1 MRATTALLLIGL
13 AAPVLTGA
21 CSTGAAEKTPGQA
34 SSPASAPGGGRGG
47 GGAVPVTVAPVVA
60 KPMPLDVQAI
70 GSGEPY
76 SNVAVHAQL
85 TGELTSVT
93 FKEGDDV
100 RAGQVLFTLDRRPLE
115 AALQQAEANLERDQA
130 QATNAI
136 AQAQRYK
143 DLVDR
148 GIATHEQL
156 DAQNTSA
163 ASLTATVGADRAAV
177 ENARVQLQYAT
188 IAAAIPGRTGAL
200 MVHPGNLVRANDV
213 TPLVVINQIS
223 PIYVTFTI
231 AESQLPAVKR
241 YLADGTIRVRVK
253 PPTDAAESTG
263 GRITFVDNAVDQTTG
278 TIKLKASFDNADR
291 RLWPGQFL
299 NVTMTLK
306 VDDHAIVV
314 PTAAVQTG
322 PQGTYV
328 FVVKADQTA
337 ELRPVTVDRSAGA
350 ETIIES
356 GVKAG
361 ETVVTDGQLRLVPGS
376 KVAIKTDAGKSTS

>member
-21 CSTGAAEKTPGQA
+21 CSTGAAENNPTQGA
-34 SSPASAPGGGRGG
+34 APAGRGSG
-47 GGAVPVTVAPVVA
+47 GSAGAVPITAAPAVE

-70 GSGEPY
+70 GSGEAF

-100 RAGQVLFTLDRRPLE
+100 SAGQVLFTLDKRPLE

-130 QATNAI
+130 QATNAV
-136 AQAQRYK
+136 AQAKRYK

-148 GIATHEQL
+148 EIATKEQL
-156 DAQNTSA
+156 DAQNASA
-163 ASLTATVGADRAAV
+163 ASLNATVGADRAAV

-278 TIKLKASFDNADR
+278 TIKLKALFDNADR

-306 VDDHAIVV
+306 VDEHAVVV

-328 FVVKADQTA
+328 FVVKADRTA
-337 ELRPVTVDRSAGA
+337 ELRPVTVDRSAGT
-350 ETIIES
+350 ETIIAS
-356 GVKAG
+356 GMKAG

-376 KVAIKTDAGKSTS
+376 KVTIKTDAAQSTP

>member
-1 MRATTALLLIGL
+1 MRATTALLLLGL

-21 CSTGAAEKTPGQA
+21 CSTGAAEKTPPQA
-34 SSPASAPGGGRGG
+34 SVPCGPAGRGAG
-47 GGAVPVTVAPVVA
+47 GGAVPITVAPVVEKA
-60 KPMPLDVQAI
+60 MPLDVQAI
-70 GSGEPY
+70 GSGEAF

-85 TGELTSVT
+85 TGELTSVA

-100 RAGQVLFTLDRRPLE
+100 SAGQVLFTLDRRPLE
-115 AALQQAEANLERDQA
+115 AALQQTEANLQRDQA
-130 QATNAI
+130 QAANAV

-163 ASLTATVGADRAAV
+163 ASLAATVAADRAAV
-177 ENARVQLQYAT
+177 ENARVQLQYTT

-200 MVHPGNLVRANDV
+200 MVHPGNLVRANDA
-213 TPLVVINQIS
+213 TPLVVINQIA

-231 AESQLPAVKR
+231 AESQLPAIER
-241 YLADGTIRVRVK
+241 YLADGSIRVRVK

-278 TIKLKASFDNADR
+278 TIKLKASFDNADH

-314 PTAAVQTG
+314 PTPAVQTG

-328 FVVKADQTA
+328 FVVKADQTV
-337 ELRPVTVDRSAGA
+337 ELRPIVVNRSAGA
-350 ETIIES
+350 ETIIQS
-356 GVKAG
+356 GLAAG
-361 ETVVTDGQLRLVPGS
+361 ETVVTDGHLRLVPGS
-376 KVAIKTDAGKSTS
+376 KISIKPGARSTS